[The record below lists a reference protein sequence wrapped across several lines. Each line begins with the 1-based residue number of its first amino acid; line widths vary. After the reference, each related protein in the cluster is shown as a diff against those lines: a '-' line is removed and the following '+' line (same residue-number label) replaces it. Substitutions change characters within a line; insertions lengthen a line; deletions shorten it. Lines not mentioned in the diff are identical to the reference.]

1 MIKGKMLLY
10 VNSILGI
17 LMYFNYVLLFIIFV
31 IYSCMLILRIINDD
45 FYSFLFYNFDI
56 IL

>member
-1 MIKGKMLLY
+1 MIKGKILLY

-45 FYSFLFYNFDI
+45 FYSFLFYKFDI